1 MFITSLFQYILLHK
15 KGLQSC
21 TPMTAQMPSSDHI
34 PTADSEEADH
44 ISPDKDGLL
53 SDVVIPAR
61 SKQGS
66 TIAETGTA
74 PADHMRVGL
83 IDNLR
88 FTQDCINRALTSLHA
103 GIMLIPFSTI
113 SECIRSPLSELDL
126 LLYYSHDDGLFET
139 VAIQQIKTLRQ
150 TFPHL
155 PIVVMSDARSAMQ
168 PRNIRNALT
177 SGAQGFIPTVT
188 TELSAVVAAMRFVR
202 DGGTFAPLNL
212 LLPNRSGPGGQ
223 SSATAPAHRLT
234 PRQMNVLSH
243 LRLGKAN
250 KIIAHDL
257 GMTESTVKVHVRNIM
272 RKMGATNRTQAV
284 YKAQQLW
291 SYSEQGSIE

>member
-1 MFITSLFQYILLHK
+1 MNATSV
-15 KGLQSC
+15 
-21 TPMTAQMPSSDHI
+21 AN
-34 PTADSEEADH
+34 
-44 ISPDKDGLL
+44 
-53 SDVVIPAR
+53 
-61 SKQGS
+61 
-66 TIAETGTA
+66 
-74 PADHMRVGL
+74 HMRIGL

-88 FTQDCINRALTSLHA
+88 FTQDCIGRALRTLHA
-103 GIMLIPFSTI
+103 NITLLPFMTI
-113 SECIRSPLSELDL
+113 SECVRASSPELEL

-139 VAIQQIKTLRQ
+139 VAIQQIRTLRE
-150 TFPHL
+150 TFRDT
-155 PIVVMSDARSAMQ
+155 PIVVMSDARSALQ

-188 TELSAVVAAMRFVR
+188 TELPAVLAAIRFVR

-212 LLPNRSGPGGQ
+212 LLPNRPVPPSP
-223 SSATAPAHRLT
+223 SSATTHTHHLT
-234 PRQMNVLSH
+234 ARQMTVLSH

-291 SYSEQGSIE
+291 SYSEQAGIE

>member
-1 MFITSLFQYILLHK
+1 
-15 KGLQSC
+15 
-21 TPMTAQMPSSDHI
+21 
-34 PTADSEEADH
+34 
-44 ISPDKDGLL
+44 
-53 SDVVIPAR
+53 
-61 SKQGS
+61 
-66 TIAETGTA
+66 
-74 PADHMRVGL
+74 MRIGL

-88 FTQDCINRALTSLHA
+88 FTQDCIGRALKGMHA
-103 GIMLIPFSTI
+103 NITLIAFSTI
-113 SECIRSPLSELDL
+113 SECVLSPPLEADL

-139 VAIQQIKTLRQ
+139 VAIQQIRTLRQ
-150 TFPHL
+150 TFRDI
-155 PIVVMSDARSAMQ
+155 PIVVMSDARSALQ

-177 SGAQGFIPTVT
+177 SGAQGFIPTMT
-188 TELSAVVAAMRFVR
+188 TELPAVLAAIRFVR

-212 LLPNRSGPGGQ
+212 LLPNRPGQAAQ
-223 SSATAPAHRLT
+223 SSDLAHAHRLT
-234 PRQMNVLSH
+234 PRQMTVLSH

-291 SYSEQGSIE
+291 SYSEQGGVE